1 MAEPTTRIQRWDNG
15 VLVEDYTV
23 PKPVEQFNAETIT
36 EQAVAALADNTAFL
50 DVALG
55 DLTQAQV
62 AIQVRALTRQNNKLI
77 RLVLQRFDSTE

>member
-1 MAEPTTRIQRWDNG
+1 MADNFTRIQRWDNG

-36 EQAVAALADNTAFL
+36 EQAVAALVDNTAFL

-62 AIQVRALTRQNNKLI
+62 AIQVRALTRQNNQII